1 MYKAANGISLVMMN
15 KIFQLREES
24 HYTSKFVMIHLPGQL
39 LRELILPVIR
49 QIECFNEL
57 KKEIKKNGNQL
68 TAHERFANPSDIPS
82 VGFL

>member
-24 HYTSKFVMIHLPGQL
+24 HYTSKFVMIHSTMTL
-39 LRELILPVIR
+39 LWELILPVIR

-57 KKEIKKNGNQL
+57 KKEIKKMETN
-68 TAHERFANPSDIPS
+68 
-82 VGFL
+82 

>member
-1 MYKAANGISLVMMN
+1 MYKTANVISLVMMN

-24 HYTSKFVMIHLPGQL
+24 HYTSKFVMIHSTMTL
-39 LRELILPVIR
+39 LWELILPVIR